1 MNYYVI
7 QVRVKQE
14 ARFLELASPIAR
26 TLNISLIWPRRSLR
40 IRRKGHWTKTSVPV
54 FPGYIFLDVDKFPP
68 LLYWRLKNLPYFYR
82 FLTSNTNINPIP
94 QKEAQVICQLL
105 KYGEIVRESIGT
117 FDLNNKI
124 LVTEG
129 PLKGLEGSIVKV
141 DKRKGRAKVRLNL
154 YDESYLVDFGF
165 LSMEKLRA

>member
-7 QVRVKQE
+7 QVRAKNE

-26 TLNISLIWPRRSLR
+26 TLDIALIWPRRSLR
-40 IRRKGHWTKTSVPV
+40 IRRKGRWTKALVPV
-54 FPGYIFLDVDKFPP
+54 FPGYIFLSVEKFPP

-82 FLTSNTNINPIP
+82 FLNSNTNINPMP
-94 QKEAQVICQLL
+94 QKEAQVISHLL

-117 FDLNNKI
+117 YDVDNKI
-124 LVTEG
+124 RITEG
-129 PLKGLEGSIVKV
+129 PLKGLEGCIIKV

-165 LSMEKLRA
+165 LSLEKIKF